1 MYITMMIECFECE
14 CPFELDFDVQ
24 NVKVHE
30 TEAAAIEELHRLEK
44 EAVSSTGNGYAYRP
58 LKIKV

>member
-1 MYITMMIECFECE
+1 MFITMMTKCSACKY
-14 CPFELDFDVQ
+14 PFELDFDVQ
-24 NVKVHE
+24 SVKVHE

-44 EAVSSTGNGYAYRP
+44 EAVSLTGNGYLYRP